1 MPNFDIT
8 HDRNLDSAARRLANL
23 ERFAERRA
31 DFIDTLDLDA
41 LGPNILCQILNDDE
55 NIEYEIAS
63 GHIYLCHLSDMLN
76 LGMALSPAA

>member
-8 HDRNLDSAARRLANL
+8 HDRNLDSAARRLASL

-41 LGPNILCQILNDDE
+41 LGPNNLCRIFDDGE
-55 NIEYEIAS
+55 NIEFEIAS
-63 GHIYLCHLSDMLN
+63 GHIYLCHLVDMQN